1 MLPAFLA
8 VMAPDAGLALPWL
21 AEITYPQID
30 PVLVSIG
37 PIPIRWYSL
46 AYIAGLVLGYLWV
59 RSSLPRTKTI
69 TARAVDDLFLWIIVG
84 VVAGGRLGSVL
95 FYGLQR
101 EPERYLSDP
110 IAWVSV
116 WDGGMSFHGGFIGVV
131 LAVILWSRFNPRT
144 NYWEISDLLAISAPI
159 GLFFGRIANFINAE
173 LYGRPTDVAWA
184 MRFPVYGR
192 DREIIGFTEPRHPS
206 QLYEAALE
214 GIVLFIALNLL
225 WRNPGIRARAGVVT
239 GGFMAGYGIF
249 RFLVE
254 FVRKPDNGLEAGL
267 LKFGGLGTFTTGQEL
282 SVPMIIVG
290 VALILWRRN
299 SPAPGAAPAPTPK
312 AKPKSKAKSKTD

>member
-46 AYIAGLVLGYLWV
+46 AYIAGLVLGYLGPV
-59 RSSLPRTKTI
+59 EP
-69 TARAVDDLFLWIIVG
+69 AAHQNHHRACGRRPVPLDHRRG
-84 VVAGGRLGSVL
+84 GRRGRLGSVL

-110 IAWVSV
+110 MAWVSV

-225 WRNPGIRARAGVVT
+225 WRNPGIRARPALSPVSSWPAT
-239 GGFMAGYGIF
+239 AS
-249 RFLVE
+249 
-254 FVRKPDNGLEAGL
+254 FVFWWSSCASP
-267 LKFGGLGTFTTGQEL
+267 TTG
-282 SVPMIIVG
+282 
-290 VALILWRRN
+290 WRRACSSSAVWAP
-299 SPAPGAAPAPTPK
+299 SPPGRSYQSP
-312 AKPKSKAKSKTD
+312 

>member
-1 MLPAFLA
+1 MLPALLA
-8 VMAPDAGLALPWL
+8 VTVPDLGFNLPWL
-21 AEITYPQID
+21 AEVSYPQID

-37 PIPIRWYSL
+37 QIPIRWYSL

-59 RSSLPRTKTI
+59 RSSLPRTQTI
-69 TARAVDDLFLWIIVG
+69 TAKAVDDLFLWIIVG

-116 WDGGMSFHGGFIGVV
+116 WDGGMSFHGGFVGVV
-131 LAVILWSRFNPRT
+131 LAVILWSRFNPKS

-173 LYGRPTDVAWA
+173 LYGRPTELPWA
-184 MRFPVYGR
+184 MRFPIYT
-192 DREIIGFTEPRHPS
+192 REREVVAFTEPRHPS

-214 GIVLFIALNLL
+214 GVVLFIALNLL
-225 WRNPGIRARAGVVT
+225 WRNAALRARPGLIT
-239 GGFMAGYGIF
+239 GGFMAGYGLF

-254 FVRKPDNGLEAGL
+254 FVRKPDDGLEAGI
-267 LKFGGLGTFTTGQEL
+267 LKFGGLGNFTTGQEL
-282 SVPMIIVG
+282 SVPMIIMG
-290 VALILWRRN
+290 IALILWRWN
-299 SPAPGAAPAPTPK
+299 APVTRTAPK
-312 AKPKSKAKSKTD
+312 AD

>member
-8 VMAPDAGLALPWL
+8 AMVPEVGLGLPWL

-59 RSSLPRTKTI
+59 RASLPRTNTV

-110 IAWVSV
+110 LAWVSV

-131 LAVILWSRFNPRT
+131 LAVILWSRFNPKT

-214 GIVLFIALNLL
+214 GILLFIALNLL
-225 WRNPGIRARAGVVT
+225 CRNPGIRARAGMVT
-239 GGFMAGYGIF
+239 GSLHGRLRYPA
-249 RFLVE
+249 FLVE
-254 FVRKPDNGLEAGL
+254 FVRKPDDGLEAGL
-267 LKFGGLGTFTTGQEL
+267 PKFGGLGTFTTGQEL

-299 SPAPGAAPAPTPK
+299 SPMAGAAPSAPPKSQPKPK
-312 AKPKSKAKSKTD
+312 AKAD